1 MNGLH
6 IGDKR
11 LKCHSATLAN
21 KGLSLSFTPS
31 SNLNT
36 GLNEKITK
44 PANHSMGSYLLS
56 YENII
61 SPEVQITVI
70 SDPLCKV
77 PSRVV
82 QFLNMCY
89 AEDLYD

>member
-1 MNGLH
+1 MP

-21 KGLSLSFTPS
+21 KALSLSFTPA
-31 SNLNT
+31 SNINT
-36 GLNEKITK
+36 GLNEKANK

-56 YENII
+56 YENIT
-61 SPEVQITVI
+61 SPDVQVTLVP
-70 SDPLCKV
+70 DPLCKV
-77 PSRVV
+77 PSRVL
-82 QFLNMCY
+82 QLLNMFY